1 MILCMYVLCGV
12 YIYMYMYLVGL
23 VGCLSF
29 LSYLSVNRVLY
40 IYMFFHVQKDGGLLQ
55 SDLDKAREARS
66 KATW

>member
-1 MILCMYVLCGV
+1 MYVCFV
-12 YIYMYMYLVGL
+12 WCIYLHVHVLGRL